1 MAYVAIPHKGVGET
15 VSATEYNVIAD
26 NFVAGVPDI
35 FTTKGDIAA
44 ATAANAA
51 SRLAVGSNDEVL
63 IAASGEA
70 TGIKWG
76 VCPAMDLVT
85 TKGDI
90 LAATAADTL
99 SRLAV
104 GANGSTLVAASG
116 EATGLEWVAPV
127 FAWYEV
133 SETKALTSGATTILD
148 FDNVVG
154 DTDSAVTTGA
164 SWKFTCPTGKG
175 GVYMVVASCFL
186 QSSANWGAGEYINLQ
201 LFVEAAGKGY
211 ISLKYM
217 EAAGT
222 YNVFLSGMSY
232 VSLAA
237 GEDLDV
243 RATHNSGAEET
254 VDSDGD
260 ATWIQIIRLAAA

>member
-26 NFVAGVPDI
+26 DFVAGVPDI
-35 FTTKGDIAA
+35 FTTKGDIAI
-44 ATAANAA
+44 ATAADAA
-51 SRLAVGSNDEVL
+51 SRLGVGTNNFVL

-70 TGIKWG
+70 TGAKWA
-76 VCPAMDLVT
+76 VSPTADLVT

-99 SRLAV
+99 ARLAA
-104 GANGSTLVAASG
+104 GANGSVLVAASG
-116 EATGLEWVAPV
+116 EATGLAWVAPV
-127 FAWYEV
+127 EARYEV

-148 FDNVVG
+148 YDTSVS

-164 SWKFTCPTGKG
+164 GWKFTCPAGKG
-175 GVYMVVASCFL
+175 GVYMVIASCLL
-186 QSSANWGAGEYINLQ
+186 QSSAAWGVGEYINLQ
-201 LFVEAAGKGY
+201 LFVDGAGKGY
-211 ISLKYM
+211 LSLKYM

-232 VSLAA
+232 VVLAEA
-237 GEDLDV
+237 EELNV
-243 RATHNSGAEET
+243 RATHNSGSEET
-254 VDSDGD
+254 VDSDAD
-260 ATWIQIIRLAAA
+260 ASWIQIIRLGAA